1 MLSKNIFTSADREF
15 NNAVYMN
22 CIAVGISQLIQ
33 TVHESFTEM
42 YNSFIMAP
50 KFSLQS
56 TFMSDL
62 FSFQLDE
69 CN

>member
-1 MLSKNIFTSADREF
+1 
-15 NNAVYMN
+15 MN
-22 CIAVGISQLIQ
+22 RIAVGISQLIQ

-56 TFMSDL
+56 ISCQICFHFNSMSVISL
-62 FSFQLDE
+62 FEPGEQD
-69 CN
+69 